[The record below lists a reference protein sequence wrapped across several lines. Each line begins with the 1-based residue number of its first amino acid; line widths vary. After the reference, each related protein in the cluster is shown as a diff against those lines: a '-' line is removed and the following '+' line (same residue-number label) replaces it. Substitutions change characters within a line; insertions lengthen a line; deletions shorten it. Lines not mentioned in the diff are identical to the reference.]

1 MKTIGSG
8 NFDKENSPSNSQ
20 VDMLLEETLIE
31 TGSCTNEYYDN
42 MKLIPVIQ
50 PSKSLNVD
58 LRAYQRDAL
67 SWMVDRET
75 LRSPTYEMKNPSLA
89 RSKSKTQELLNV
101 HPLWLE
107 CRFQD
112 QTAQDIYI
120 YINPYSQ
127 TVQMKKPPV
136 IQECRGVFWQ
146 MKWEWVKPSKFY
158 RF

>member
-1 MKTIGSG
+1 MTGGNNSSDSNPGAIDDSHHEIQGGIEKVDDSLNKLKKCEDEIGTD
-8 NFDKENSPSNSQ
+8 NLDKENSPSNSQ
-20 VDMLLEETLIE
+20 VDTLLEETLIE
-31 TGSCTNEYYDN
+31 RGSGKHEYYDN

-50 PSKSLNVD
+50 SSKSLNVD
-58 LRAYQRDAL
+58 LRPYQRDAL

-112 QTAQDIYI
+112 QSAQDI
-120 YINPYSQ
+120 
-127 TVQMKKPPV
+127 
-136 IQECRGVFWQ
+136 
-146 MKWEWVKPSKFY
+146 
-158 RF
+158 